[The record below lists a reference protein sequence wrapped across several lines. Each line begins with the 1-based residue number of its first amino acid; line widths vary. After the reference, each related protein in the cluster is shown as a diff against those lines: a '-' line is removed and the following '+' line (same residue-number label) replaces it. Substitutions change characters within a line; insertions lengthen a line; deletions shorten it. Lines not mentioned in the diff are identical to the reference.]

1 MLEVLEYL
9 SAFTAEYGYIGLFVT
24 SFLASTILPLGSEAL
39 VVLLIRN
46 DFNLLLVTLIAT
58 LGNYLGACTS
68 YYIGFKGRQ
77 DLIEKYLSIPRS
89 TLDKADNWFQK
100 YGTYSLLFTW
110 LPVIGDAITV
120 SGGIL
125 KLDFKK
131 FSFYVIIGKMLRY
144 ATVAY
149 VAASI

>member
-1 MLEVLEYL
+1 MIEYVNTFM
-9 SAFTAEYGYIGLFVT
+9 ADYGYIGLFVT

-39 VVLLIRN
+39 VILLARAGF
-46 DFNLLLVTLIAT
+46 DLFLVVTVAT
-58 LGNYLGACTS
+58 VGNYLGACTS

-77 DLIEKYLSIPRS
+77 DLIEKYLSIS
-89 TLDKADNWFQK
+89 KTTLDKADKWFQK

-110 LPVIGDAITV
+110 VPVIGDAITV

-125 KLDFKK
+125 KLDFRK

-144 ATVAY
+144 LAIAY
-149 VAASI
+149 VAASV